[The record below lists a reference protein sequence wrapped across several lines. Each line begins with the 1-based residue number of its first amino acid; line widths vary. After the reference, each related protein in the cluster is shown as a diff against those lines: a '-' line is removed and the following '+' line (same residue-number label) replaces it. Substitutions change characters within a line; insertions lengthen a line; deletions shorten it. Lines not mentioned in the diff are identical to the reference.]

1 MSRAKGVGIG
11 ELRHRITIEYKTKT
25 SDDQGGFTW
34 SWRPLATV
42 WAKIEAAP
50 KSERN
55 FAGKLETQRTH
66 KITIRY
72 LENLDP
78 SMRIKNVETEVIYQ
92 IKNIIQIDNQRFWL
106 RLDAEENQ
114 GT

>member
-1 MSRAKGVGIG
+1 M
-11 ELRHRITIEYKTKT
+11 
-25 SDDQGGFTW
+25 
-34 SWRPLATV
+34 

-50 KSERN
+50 RPERN

-72 LENLDP
+72 LEDLDP
-78 SMRIKNVETEVIYQ
+78 SMRIRNVETESIYQ
-92 IKNIIQIDNQRFWL
+92 IKSIIQIDNQRFWL
-106 RLDAEENQ
+106 KFDVEENQ